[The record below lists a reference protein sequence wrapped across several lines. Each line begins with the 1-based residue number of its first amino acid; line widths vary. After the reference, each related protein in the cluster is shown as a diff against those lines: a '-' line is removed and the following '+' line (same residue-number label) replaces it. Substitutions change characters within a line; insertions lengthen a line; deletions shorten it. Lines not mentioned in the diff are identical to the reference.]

1 VSPPVFEVIDPGI
14 FTTIQDLGRKG
25 YFANG
30 IPPSGAMDR
39 FSLRMGNLL
48 VKNPIDEAGIEM
60 TAIGVTVSVLKESVI
75 ALTGAEFSAK
85 LNGLPIPLWE
95 TIYLKKGDLLSI
107 EKTNRGW
114 RGYLCVAGGID
125 VSLILGSKSTY
136 TLGGL
141 GGFRGRTLKK
151 GDLIPAGLPRVPLD
165 TLKGRKVK
173 GSVLPEAGS
182 EKELRVVLGPQDD
195 HVKEESIDTFL
206 NTPYKVSIRSNRVGY
221 RFEGPQL
228 FFKERPKSRDAGL
241 DPSNIVDDGNAI
253 GAIQIPGGKEPI
265 CLGPDGVTMGGY
277 VKIACL
283 ITADMDRMAQLKPKD
298 LVRFKSVTVDEAYQ
312 ILKESMEKVREENIL
327 KGRDEVK
334 R

>member
-1 VSPPVFEVIDPGI
+1 MSQPVFEVIEPGI

-25 YFANG
+25 YFASG

-39 FSLRMGNLL
+39 FALRMGNLL
-48 VKNPIDEAGIEM
+48 VKNSIGEAGIEM
-60 TAIGVTVSVLKESVI
+60 TALGMKIRVLKETVI
-75 ALTGAEFSAK
+75 VLTGADFQPT
-85 LNGLPIPLWE
+85 LNGSSIPLWQ
-95 TIYLKKGDLLSI
+95 TVYLKEGDLLSV
-107 EKTNRGW
+107 EKPRGGW

-125 VSLILGSKSTY
+125 VPPILGSKSTY

-141 GGFRGRTLKK
+141 GGIRGRTLKK
-151 GDLIPAGLPRVPLD
+151 GDLIPVGTLRFPLD
-165 TLKGRKVK
+165 TLRGRKLK

-195 HVKEESIDTFL
+195 HVKKESIEVFL
-206 NTPYKVSIRSNRVGY
+206 NNSYRVSLRSNRVGY

-228 FFKERPKSRDAGL
+228 FFNERPESRDAGL

-253 GAIQIPGGKEPI
+253 GAIQIPAGKEPI

-283 ITADMDRMAQLKPKD
+283 IAADMDRMAQLKPKD
-298 LVRFKSVTVDEAYQ
+298 LAMFKSVTVDKARS
-312 ILKESMEKVREENIL
+312 ILLQSIENIREENIVR
-327 KGRDEVK
+327 G
-334 R
+334 

>member
-1 VSPPVFEVIDPGI
+1 MSQPVLEVVEPGI

-39 FSLRMGNLL
+39 FAFRMGNLL
-48 VKNPIDEAGIEM
+48 VKNPVDEAGIEM
-60 TAIGVTVSVLKESVI
+60 TAMGMKVRVLKEAII
-75 ALTGAEFSAK
+75 ALTGADFSSK
-85 LNGLPIPLWE
+85 LNGDSISLWQ
-95 TIYLKKGDLLSI
+95 TIHLKEGDFLTI
-107 EKTNRGW
+107 EKPNRGW

-125 VSLILGSKSTY
+125 VPPILGSKSTY

-141 GGFRGRTLKK
+141 GGIRGRPLKK
-151 GDLIPAGLPRVPLD
+151 GDLIPVGIPRSPLG

-173 GSVLPEAGS
+173 ESVLPEVGS

-195 HVKEESIDTFL
+195 HVKEESIEVFL
-206 NTPYKVSIRSNRVGY
+206 NTPYQVSIRSNRVGY

-228 FFKERPKSRDAGL
+228 FFKERPESRDAGL

-253 GAIQIPGGKEPI
+253 GAIQIPAGKEPI
-265 CLGPDGVTMGGY
+265 CLGVDGVTMGGY

-298 LVRFKSVTVDEAYQ
+298 LARFKSITVDEARS
-312 ILKESMEKVREENIL
+312 ILLQSIERVKEENIL
-327 KGRDEVK
+327 KG
-334 R
+334 